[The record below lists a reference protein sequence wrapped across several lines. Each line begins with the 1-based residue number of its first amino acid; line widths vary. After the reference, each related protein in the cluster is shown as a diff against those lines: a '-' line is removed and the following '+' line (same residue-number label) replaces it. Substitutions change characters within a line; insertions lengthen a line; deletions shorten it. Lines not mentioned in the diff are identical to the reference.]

1 MGDGGKF
8 KQKAE
13 FSTKMDE
20 HNLECK
26 VSNSKTEFTYCM
38 TPGGMNEG
46 GQCGAIEVGGDTNFK
61 DDAWNANFKLTTG
74 GFEVGPMKPWT
85 SITCDT
91 NNAGE
96 HSVTYSQNLAM
107 YNMHAGWRVAA
118 DKSAKLTEAHASAAM
133 KCDGQ
138 VYYARADILNKFFGV
153 GGTMN

>member
-1 MGDGGKF
+1 
-8 KQKAE
+8 
-13 FSTKMDE
+13 
-20 HNLECK
+20 
-26 VSNSKTEFTYCM
+26 M

-46 GQCGAIEVGGDTNFK
+46 GQCGSIEVGGDTNFK
-61 DDAWNANFKLTTG
+61 DDAWNANVKLCTG

-85 SITCDT
+85 TIQCDT

-107 YNMHAGWRVAA
+107 DNMHAGWKVAA
-118 DKSAKLTEAHASAAM
+118 DKSAALTGAYAAAAM

-138 VYYARADILNKFFGV
+138 VMYARADILNKFFGV